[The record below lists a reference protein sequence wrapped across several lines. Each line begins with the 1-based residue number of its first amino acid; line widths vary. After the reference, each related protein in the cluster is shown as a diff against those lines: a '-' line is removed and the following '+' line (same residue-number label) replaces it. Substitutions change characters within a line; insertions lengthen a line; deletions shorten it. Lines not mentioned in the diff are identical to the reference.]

1 MPGRDG
7 PGMHKAVIGLNR
19 RDGLSFE
26 EFREYWLDEHAP
38 LASEMPGL
46 ERYTVAFADD
56 PDRAAY
62 DGVAEVYFADAEALR
77 EGMGSET
84 GQAATEDVGNFAD
97 ADGMLYLVTEE
108 HVVVD

>member
-1 MPGRDG
+1 M
-7 PGMHKAVIGLNR
+7 
-19 RDGLSFE
+19 SFE
-26 EFREYWLDEHAP
+26 EFRTYWLDEHAP

-46 ERYTVAFADD
+46 ERYTVSFADD